1 MNWLAP
7 RIIKHKYLV
16 LTIFIVITV
25 LSLLLSRL
33 VNVNYDLLDYLPEDS
48 PSTIALDVMTEAF
61 DTEPANLRVMAA
73 NVDIAGAL
81 AIKEQIEAVE
91 AVEAVYWL
99 DDTVNVYQPLDA
111 IPEDTL
117 ETWYKDGSALFS
129 VLIDD
134 GEGLD
139 EGLSRIREII
149 GVEGAMSGD
158 AVNYSQSS
166 NSSDISRM
174 LLFLI
179 PIIIVILLIST
190 SSWFEPVLFLAAIG
204 ISIVINNGTNAFL
217 GSVSFLTQ
225 STASV
230 LQLAVSMDYSIFL
243 LHRFAEERHRGLDVR
258 PAMIEAM
265 KGSFSS
271 ILSSGLTTV
280 IGFAALTVMQFRIG
294 PDLGIVLA
302 KGVIFSM
309 LSVMLLLPVLTVLTY
324 RVIDKTQHRSFLPS
338 FGKFAKFV
346 MRVRIP
352 VLILVGLIIV
362 PSFLAQRNNS
372 FIYGTSAKTNIEES
386 ETGREKTMIDS
397 LFGESNQMVLMV
409 PEGDL
414 PQEKMLEDALLD
426 LPYITSIISYNSS
439 VSNEIPQEI
448 VPEETLSQLISGGYS
463 RMIVSVST
471 AEEGEAAFSTV
482 EAIRNT
488 AGEYYGEYYLT
499 GGNSN
504 TYDLKSTV
512 TEDTKLVMLVSII
525 AVGLVILLIFRSL
538 SFPLILLLT
547 IESAIWLNFSF
558 PYFAGENL
566 TYLGYIII
574 SAVQLGST
582 VDYAIL
588 FATRYREYRESLPK
602 TAAVMQTLKATTG
615 SILTSASILA
625 VAGFIMGKVSTTGV
639 IGELG
644 VLIARGTLLSAF
656 MVLFLLPA
664 LLMLCDW
671 IIQKT
676 TFGCH
681 FLKEEIQNEEVR

>member
-16 LTIFIVITV
+16 LTIFIVVTI

-48 PSTIALDVMTEAF
+48 PSTVALDVMNEAF

-73 NVDIAGAL
+73 DVDIAGAL
-81 AIKEQIEAVE
+81 AIKERIETVE
-91 AVEAVYWL
+91 AVRAVYWL
-99 DDTVNVYQPLDA
+99 DDTENVYQPLEA

-139 EGLSRIREII
+139 EGLSEIREII
-149 GVEGAMSGD
+149 GAEGAMSGD

-174 LLFLI
+174 LAFLI

-190 SSWFEPVLFLAAIG
+190 SSWFEPVLFLTAIG
-204 ISIVINNGTNAFL
+204 VSIVINNGTNAFL
-217 GSVSFLTQ
+217 GSVSFVTQ

-258 PAMIEAM
+258 PAMTEAM

-271 ILSSGLTTV
+271 ILGSGLTTV
-280 IGFAALTVMQFRIG
+280 IGFAALTVMQFGIG

-302 KGVIFSM
+302 KGVLFSM

-324 RVIDKTQHRSFLPS
+324 KVIDRTQHRSFLPT

-346 MRVRIP
+346 MKVRIP
-352 VLILVGLIIV
+352 VLLLIGILIV
-362 PSFLAQRNNS
+362 PSFLAQQNNS
-372 FIYGTSAKTNIEES
+372 FVYGASAMTSSEET
-386 ETGREKTMIDS
+386 EMGREKAMIDE

-414 PQEKMLEDALLD
+414 PQEKLLEDALLD
-426 LPYITSIISYNSS
+426 LPYVTSIVSYSSS
-439 VSNEIPQEI
+439 VGNEIPQEI
-448 VPEETLSQLISGGYS
+448 VPEDTLSQLISGGYS

-471 AEEGEAAFSTV
+471 PEEGEAAFSTV

-488 AGEYYGEYYLT
+488 AGEYYDEYYLT
-499 GGNSN
+499 GGSSN
-504 TYDLKSTV
+504 IHDLKSTV
-512 TEDTKLVMLVSII
+512 TEDNKLVMLVSII
-525 AVGLVILLIFRSL
+525 AIGLVILVIFRSL
-538 SFPLILLLT
+538 SLPLILLLT
-547 IESAIWLNFSF
+547 IESAIWINFSF
-558 PYFAGENL
+558 PYFAGENM
-566 TYLGYIII
+566 TFLGYIII

-602 TAAVMQTLKATTG
+602 TAAVMQTVKATTG

-625 VAGFIMGKVSTTGV
+625 VAGLIMGKVSTTGV

-644 VLIARGTLLSAF
+644 ILIGRGTLLSVF

-664 LLMLCDW
+664 LLMLCDA

-676 TFGCH
+676 TLGCH
-681 FLKEEIQNEEVR
+681 FLKEEKQNEEVL